1 MDTTYL
7 SRLESAFHRIEAAST
22 DVSKNR
28 ILAAISE
35 SEPDLVEELRTLLSL
50 KNEQPIN
57 QSQSSGNVFFNL
69 LLTTLGEGRRSDT
82 SESLLD
88 LLTQN
93 YGGAGNGEIARIRG
107 FEFRKLIFK

>member
-50 KNEQPIN
+50 KNEQPIT

-69 LLTTLGEGRRSDT
+69 MLIILGEGCW
-82 SESLLD
+82 
-88 LLTQN
+88 
-93 YGGAGNGEIARIRG
+93 
-107 FEFRKLIFK
+107 